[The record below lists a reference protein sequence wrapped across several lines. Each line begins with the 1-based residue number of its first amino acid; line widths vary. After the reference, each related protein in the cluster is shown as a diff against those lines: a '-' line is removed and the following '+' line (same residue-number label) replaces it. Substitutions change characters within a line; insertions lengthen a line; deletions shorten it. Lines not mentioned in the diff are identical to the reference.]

1 MRRHGAG
8 RKGKLWRLPG
18 ARRVRQFA
26 RAMTEHMTEKDW
38 RHVQAL
44 LPADALPLFRAM
56 HPADQCHVLHVER
69 TAEEMAAREHL
80 PREERAL
87 LARCALLHDVGRVRG
102 DLDVMGKVFAVLVMH
117 GLPAVG
123 RRMMCRDAHVPWRK
137 LGHALY
143 VYRHHPAIGAAKLR
157 AAGLAEEA
165 AIIAQHH
172 EPPSLLDPP
181 VLRILKAAD
190 EQN

>member
-1 MRRHGAG
+1 MLQQMYG
-8 RKGKLWRLPG
+8 
-18 ARRVRQFA
+18 RVRQFV
-26 RAMTEHMTEKDW
+26 RAVTQHMGEADHAFV
-38 RHVQAL
+38 RAN
-44 LPADALPLFRAM
+44 LPAKALPLFYAM
-56 HPADQCHVLHVER
+56 HPADQVHARNVAY
-69 TAEEMAAREHL
+69 TA
-80 PREERAL
+80 RAL
-87 LARCALLHDVGRVRG
+87 AGERGLPEEQRAFLIRCALLHDVGRRRG
-102 DLDVMGKVFAVLVMH
+102 DLDILGKVFAVLMMH
-117 GLPAVG
+117 YLPCTSG
-123 RRMMCRDAHVPWRK
+123 RLMMREGR

-143 VYRHHPAIGAAKLR
+143 VYRHHPSIGAAKLR